1 MINSERIDLRSS
13 NIETAGIDWSKLDIR
28 KVVEGLNK
36 EEKAERLGQIA
47 MIMELQGKIN
57 ELKII

>member
-13 NIETAGIDWSKLDIR
+13 NMETAGIDWSKLDIR

-36 EEKAERLGQIA
+36 EEKAERLGQIV
-47 MIMELQGKIN
+47 MIMEL
-57 ELKII
+57 